1 VRSARRRP
9 RWWLL
14 LGGTALAGLVWW
26 RGATRGPAAEIR
38 AELGELARA
47 VSAPPGA
54 DPAERERRIR
64 AVVERSLAPD
74 AVLDVEEAP
83 GLGAEPGALARA
95 LTGLVAPGE
104 ASVVEL
110 TAIEVEVRGD
120 VARAIVDARL
130 GADVGRDLHARQRRL
145 SLRLVRRDGR
155 WRVVAAG
162 MHAATDPE
170 PEARP

>member
-1 VRSARRRP
+1 MRSTRRGF
-9 RWWLL
+9 WSWLL
-14 LGGTALAGLVWW
+14 VGGVALAGLLWW
-26 RGATRGPAAEIR
+26 RGAGRGPAAEIHG
-38 AELGELARA
+38 ELGALARA
-47 VSAPPGA
+47 VSAPPGE

-64 AVVERSLAPD
+64 AAVERSVAPD

-83 GLGAEPGALARA
+83 GLSAEPGALARA

-110 TAIEVEVRGD
+110 TAIEVEVQGD
-120 VARAIVDARL
+120 AARAVVDARL

-145 SLRLVRRDGR
+145 SLRLVRRGDR

-162 MHAATDPE
+162 MRAATDPE